1 MTTDEKLRRLEAR
14 LQNLYRDAEEEM
26 RGKWDEYMSRQEK
39 KAERLR
45 ARILQAKTPADK
57 LAAEAAYREH
67 LNAVTSGSAHFRDMV
82 RSLSENYANA
92 NRRALAI
99 INGKRSEFFADGY
112 NLSAGEINGAAIDAD
127 VGIRFDLVDA
137 STIEWL
143 VERTVDEPEKVIMPP
158 PEKLKIP
165 EDERWSAKL
174 IQSQVAQGI
183 AQGESI
189 PKIAKRLEKV
199 TDNEAAACIRR
210 ARTMVTDC
218 ENAGRVRSMKQAE
231 EMGVRTRKQWV
242 CTHDDRT
249 RDTHLQLDGETIDKD
264 ATFWNGCRW
273 PGDHLGPPAEVW
285 NCRCTL
291 VTVVDGF
298 ESTLP
303 RGKQGAIRVRFGGEE
318 EVLSSDMSGAWNL
331 VRQLREAK
339 PASDMTSD
347 DLKEIGRAFYD
358 SDEYG
363 KIPDEIR
370 LADADAALG
379 TYNDAIT
386 EYNKAVA
393 IFNEWADPFVIKSAE
408 DNALWDAKHAEIVG
422 PARDK
427 MNEAREAYNRAEEL
441 SVKRK
446 ETVSELIA
454 EARGEGRG
462 FSSAEQQ
469 TNHLGRTTDARK
481 AVADGYGR
489 YPESWVKASTD
500 RGSLTVRKVSRGYYS
515 DWKNELMVSST
526 GENAQ
531 NTAVHEIGHRME
543 RVRGLVDAERRYYN
557 ERTAGESAK
566 WLGAGYGRDEVARR
580 DKFVSAYMGK
590 DYGGSAFELVSMAT
604 EGVIGF
610 TNRVDLTG
618 DKDMRD
624 WITGILLAY

>member
-14 LQNLYRDAEEEM
+14 LQNLYRDAEKEM

-57 LAAEAAYREH
+57 LAAEAAYRDH

-82 RSLSENYANA
+82 RSLAANYANA
-92 NRRALAI
+92 NQRALAI

-158 PEKLKIP
+158 PEKLEIS
-165 EDERWSAKL
+165 EDKRWSAKL

-249 RDTHLQLDGETIDKD
+249 RDTHLQLDGETIDID
-264 ATFWNGCRW
+264 ATFWNKCRW

-285 NCRCTL
+285 NCFVGETNIATDCEIVRSYKHEYSGKLITIKTASGINFSCTTNHPILTPRGWVAAESLNRGDDLLIASICDNGASGIKPYIDKAFPRIDAIHDLFDKLGGKRTCALGVNFHGDVATSEVEIITKKGLLWNNGNSGALDNVDKITLEHSDALAFGFGHPVTRLRRIHISALGFVGRICKALPFFRRHLRHAVVHGFGTIPEGDSTVLQPKTDGVSGDLQFLSKRFDGLPGKILRDNIIDIKITTVSHIPVYNLQTGNGYYFVNNIVPQNRRKVNGNFAIAHNCRCTL

-298 ESTLP
+298 DSTLP

-318 EVLSSDMSGAWNL
+318 E
-331 VRQLREAK
+331 E
-339 PASDMTSD
+339 
-347 DLKEIGRAFYD
+347 
-358 SDEYG
+358 
-363 KIPDEIR
+363 
-370 LADADAALG
+370 
-379 TYNDAIT
+379 
-386 EYNKAVA
+386 
-393 IFNEWADPFVIKSAE
+393 
-408 DNALWDAKHAEIVG
+408 
-422 PARDK
+422 
-427 MNEAREAYNRAEEL
+427 
-441 SVKRK
+441 
-446 ETVSELIA
+446 
-454 EARGEGRG
+454 
-462 FSSAEQQ
+462 
-469 TNHLGRTTDARK
+469 
-481 AVADGYGR
+481 
-489 YPESWVKASTD
+489 
-500 RGSLTVRKVSRGYYS
+500 
-515 DWKNELMVSST
+515 
-526 GENAQ
+526 
-531 NTAVHEIGHRME
+531 
-543 RVRGLVDAERRYYN
+543 
-557 ERTAGESAK
+557 
-566 WLGAGYGRDEVARR
+566 
-580 DKFVSAYMGK
+580 
-590 DYGGSAFELVSMAT
+590 
-604 EGVIGF
+604 
-610 TNRVDLTG
+610 
-618 DKDMRD
+618 
-624 WITGILLAY
+624 

>member
-82 RSLSENYANA
+82 RSLSANYANA
-92 NRRALAI
+92 NQRALAI

-112 NLSAGEINGAAIDAD
+112 NLSAGEINGAAVDAD

-143 VERTVDEPEKVIMPP
+143 VERTVDDPEKVIMPP

-264 ATFWNGCRW
+264 AVFWNGCRW

-298 ESTLP
+298 DSALP

-318 EVLSSDMSGAWNL
+318 E
-331 VRQLREAK
+331 
-339 PASDMTSD
+339 
-347 DLKEIGRAFYD
+347 
-358 SDEYG
+358 
-363 KIPDEIR
+363 
-370 LADADAALG
+370 DAD
-379 TYNDAIT
+379 
-386 EYNKAVA
+386 
-393 IFNEWADPFVIKSAE
+393 IFPK
-408 DNALWDAKHAEIVG
+408 
-422 PARDK
+422 
-427 MNEAREAYNRAEEL
+427 
-441 SVKRK
+441 
-446 ETVSELIA
+446 IA
-454 EARGEGRG
+454 G
-462 FSSAEQQ
+462 
-469 TNHLGRTTDARK
+469 
-481 AVADGYGR
+481 
-489 YPESWVKASTD
+489 
-500 RGSLTVRKVSRGYYS
+500 VSRGKAMDHAKADS
-515 DWKNELMVSST
+515 GRVNPNFGVSR
-526 GENAQ
+526 A
-531 NTAVHEIGHRME
+531 
-543 RVRGLVDAERRYYN
+543 
-557 ERTAGESAK
+557 
-566 WLGAGYGRDEVARR
+566 YGINCQSCVVTYEARR
-580 DKFVSAYMGK
+580 RGYDVEVVPNDNAHPMSHLPARGR
-590 DYGGSAFELVSMAT
+590 
-604 EGVIGF
+604 IF
-610 TNRVDLTG
+610 TSLT
-618 DKDMRD
+618 
-624 WITGILLAY
+624 ILPTRSSSKKSVVTSQWNV